1 MSDQSNSHRQTV
13 STLAATVA
21 AVLLLTVAERSDAGL
36 SDSLDAAEENVNII
50 ADAVTTVIIDPAL
63 EILDESLSPTA
74 DARSIQGQAREYFGR
89 AKRKFNE
96 AASQVIHNNMKAA
109 ANMFG
114 FGEVRGFRAKFQASV
129 VDHVAGFVESK
140 AWETA
145 ASITDRLASG
155 AKEGER
161 RADSPPRRNSI
172 VDMRI
177 ALAIDK
183 DERRWYE
190 AEARVLGKARL
201 PAVTVSRTPR
211 APDPYPRS
219 LAEAW
224 GMDAE
229 TIRRSRDPATWA
241 PKPDPWGQDAGQ
253 GWDSPPAA
261 PAATKVDVWSADAEE
276 SEHGRSSG
284 ATVATADPWGQDSEQ
299 GWASAP
305 TTPVVGDVGTDPID
319 AQWQNEYAA
328 ALNHFLGLDDEDSS
342 YEAALVEVE
351 RLELEA
357 VERERL
363 AEQQRLEAQERER
376 QARLEAQKRERQI
389 ARMEAELKSARAER
403 RRQANTQAFVR
414 GVQNA
419 VGALQPML
427 DQTAALVQQDREAR
441 LRRDLARLR
450 EQARAEQARAATERQ
465 QRQAAEQQ
473 RRQAAKQERLEQDL
487 RRWVQR
493 CEDID
498 VLVNECLSI
507 SSDYHECLEEN
518 RRTIARHVQSCKQ
531 RAWDAYNRSG
541 GGTIFGVGRLE

>member
-253 GWDSPPAA
+253 GWNSPPAA
-261 PAATKVDVWSADAEE
+261 PAAMKVDVWGDDAEE
-276 SEHGRSSG
+276 GEQSRPGG
-284 ATVATADPWGQDSEQ
+284 APVASADPWGQDT
-299 GWASAP
+299 GPGRTSAAA
-305 TTPVVGDVGTDPID
+305 TPVVENVGGEPVDT
-319 AQWQNEYAA
+319 QWQNEYAA
-328 ALNHFLGLDDEDSS
+328 ALNHFLGLDDADSS
-342 YEAALVEVE
+342 YEAALIEVE

-357 VERERL
+357 VRRQEERERQARL
-363 AEQQRLEAQERER
+363 AAEERERQARLAKRRRIEAQERER
-376 QARLEAQKRERQI
+376 QAELERQRRI
-389 ARMEAELKSARAER
+389 ESASRER
-403 RRQANTQAFVR
+403 RRQTLHNIQRSAASIGAVVDNAAAAVR
-414 GVQNA
+414 SAQSGS
-419 VGALQPML
+419 GRRGGIP
-427 DQTAALVQQDREAR
+427 RE
-441 LRRDLARLR
+441 
-450 EQARAEQARAATERQ
+450 
-465 QRQAAEQQ
+465 
-473 RRQAAKQERLEQDL
+473 K
-487 RRWVQR
+487 
-493 CEDID
+493 C
-498 VLVNECLSI
+498 C
-507 SSDYHECLEEN
+507 
-518 RRTIARHVQSCKQ
+518 
-531 RAWDAYNRSG
+531 
-541 GGTIFGVGRLE
+541 GTGSR